1 MCVIRYHWGD
11 KPGIGINI
19 VNQEGKSYDSLEVR
33 LYFRAQEGFEKNLG
47 ARLDICV
54 LYREDGYQETI
65 EGELRQRVWDNLVKQ
80 KPKKMEDTYDPTD
93 QTYLLSYLPC
103 GYRDAFSIKD
113 PSGLSLSDGNR
124 RGE

>member
-1 MCVIRYHWGD
+1 MRECFWHLTKFHYVKIGGLKEKTTYYFYVESGDSRDDNQGQLYSFTTPVEHVKFDVRTLRYHWGD

-33 LYFRAQEGFEKNLG
+33 LYFRAQEGFEKDLG

-65 EGELRQRVWDNLVKQ
+65 EGELRQ
-80 KPKKMEDTYDPTD
+80 
-93 QTYLLSYLPC
+93 
-103 GYRDAFSIKD
+103 
-113 PSGLSLSDGNR
+113 
-124 RGE
+124 